1 MGGRP
6 MSARI
11 PVALAFFSLSI
22 LAGATNSQAAPSAVD
37 RAHDV
42 TLAQSPSERAR
53 SVSGVAPVLTAP
65 APMTLPGGTT
75 ADQVLHA
82 TDGDGDP
89 ITFSK
94 SFGPA
99 YMTVTTIDP
108 DSGSATGNVHLA
120 PSLADVGPQT
130 GGIAASDGVLTSA
143 QTLSITVTGPD
154 RPPVLAQPQPMSGR
168 AGETIDQELTATD
181 PDGDLLS
188 FVKVSD
194 PAYMSVQ
201 TIEAAGSGATGLVRL
216 ATTAQ
221 DSGSTTATVG
231 ASDGQ
236 LMDQKSFA
244 ITIRAN
250 ASPVI
255 DYIPTLVLS
264 AGSTLDR
271 SVYASDADGA
281 GVRDR
286 LGLRLRGGDGDHSS
300 YPWAGRRGVGLRH
313 DPGDGLRAGR
323 HEIVHDQCP
332 RRELST
338 SLRRGGFHPRHDQ
351 LRVWHDRGPD
361 GGSERGCRAGP
372 GRRDA
377 GTKPPLGG
385 AGVGGRHIW
394 SPHRSAGDERPCFR
408 RHRGF
413 QPGRDSGHRNPE
425 F

>member
-42 TLAQSPSERAR
+42 TLAQ
-53 SVSGVAPVLTAP
+53 
-65 APMTLPGGTT
+65 
-75 ADQVLHA
+75 
-82 TDGDGDP
+82 
-89 ITFSK
+89 
-94 SFGPA
+94 
-99 YMTVTTIDP
+99 
-108 DSGSATGNVHLA
+108 
-120 PSLADVGPQT
+120 
-130 GGIAASDGVLTSA
+130 
-143 QTLSITVTGPD
+143 
-154 RPPVLAQPQPMSGR
+154 PQPMSGR

-188 FVKVSD
+188 FVKVSG

-271 SVYASDADGA
+271 SVYASDADGDFITFSKA
-281 GVRDR
+281 YGPNFMTVSTV
-286 LGLRLRGGDGDHSS
+286 SS
-300 YPWAGRRGVGLRH
+300 S
-313 DPGDGLRAGR
+313 PGYGTGNLHLAPAPP
-323 HEIVHDQCP
+323 E
-332 RRELST
+332 S
-338 SLRRGGFHPRHDQ
+338 
-351 LRVWHDRGPD
+351 
-361 GGSERGCRAGP
+361 GSYA
-372 GRRDA
+372 A
-377 GTKPPLGG
+377 
-385 AGVGGRHIW
+385 AVAA
-394 SPHRSAGDERPCFR
+394 S
-408 RHRGF
+408 
-413 QPGRDSGHRNPE
+413 
-425 F
+425 